1 MALEAEREGKS
12 LFTHSRRTATP
23 PLNSS
28 VEAVEKALF
37 ANEWMVKSATAKYR

>member
-12 LFTHSRRTATP
+12 LFTHSRRTAAP

-28 VEAVEKALF
+28 VRAEGEFDGRAVPFNAGHLG
-37 ANEWMVKSATAKYR
+37 SDG